1 MKTRLTK
8 YLSEFSNLKLN
19 RPISDRIRLLEITAV
34 VLTGIGKFIFMDYL
48 NWRLPYVV
56 IVILAWSAYVIYR
69 YRKDK
74 RVLIDWGFRKDNFK
88 AVLILMLPFAIISVT
103 SFFIIGYYQNTIN
116 LSWHILPLLITYPI
130 WGTIQQFL
138 TIGLVAGNLSTLKCV
153 KFSRVTVVV
162 LTAIL
167 FSLVHYPSIWLLIG
181 TFILALVYG
190 YYYLRSKN
198 LYVLGILHGWLGAL
212 FYYTV
217 VNQDPFAEIFLKYF
231 HA

>member
-8 YLSEFSNLKLN
+8 YLSDFSNLNLN
-19 RPISDRIRLLEITAV
+19 RPISDRVRLIEIAAV
-34 VLTGIGKFIFMDYL
+34 VLTGIGKFIFMDHL

-56 IVILAWSAYVIYR
+56 LAIIAWSLYVIYR
-69 YRKDK
+69 YKKDK
-74 RVLIDWGFRKDNFK
+74 LVLKDWGFRKDNFK
-88 AVLILMLPFAIISVT
+88 KVMRLMLPFAIFSIC
-103 SFFIIGYYQNTIN
+103 SFFVIGYIQGTIN
-116 LSWHILPLLITYPI
+116 LSWHIIPLLITYPI
-130 WGTIQQFL
+130 WGTVQQFL

-153 KFSRVTVVV
+153 RLNRATVVL

-181 TFILALVYG
+181 TFVLALVYG

-217 VNQDPFAEIFLKYF
+217 VDQDPFADIFLNYF
-231 HA
+231 S

>member
-8 YLSEFSNLKLN
+8 LLSEFSNLKLN

-56 IVILAWSAYVIYR
+56 MAILAWSAYVIYR

-74 RVLIDWGFRKDNFK
+74 QVLIDWGFRKDNFK
-88 AVLILMLPFAIISVT
+88 AVLMLMLPFAIISIT

-153 KFSRVTVVV
+153 KFSRVTVIV

-167 FSLVHYPSIWLLIG
+167 FSLVHYPSFWLLIG

-217 VNQDPFAEIFLKYF
+217 VNQDPFADIFLHYLN
-231 HA
+231 

>member
-56 IVILAWSAYVIYR
+56 MAILAWSAYVIYR

-74 RVLIDWGFRKDNFK
+74 QVLIDWGFRKDNFK
-88 AVLILMLPFAIISVT
+88 AVLILMLPFAIISIT

-153 KFSRVTVVV
+153 KFSRVTVIV

-167 FSLVHYPSIWLLIG
+167 FSLVHYPSFWLLIG

-217 VNQDPFAEIFLKYF
+217 VNQDPFADIFLHYLN
-231 HA
+231 